1 MFNIKKIFNHSKK
14 NTKKR
19 KRMSKAEKELDYI
32 TRLVALNTMD
42 ISTYDKIFQ
51 EKA

>member
-32 TRLVALNTMD
+32 
-42 ISTYDKIFQ
+42 STYDKIFQ

>member
-32 TRLVALNTMD
+32 TRMVALNAHGP
-42 ISTYDKIFQ
+42 SGKHLQYLS
-51 EKA
+51 

>member
-1 MFNIKKIFNHSKK
+1 MFNIKKIFNHGKK
-14 NTKKR
+14 NTKKC

-32 TRLVALNTMD
+32 TRMVSLNTMD

>member
-14 NTKKR
+14 NNKKR
-19 KRMSKAEKELDYI
+19 RMSKAEKELDYV
-32 TRLVALNTMD
+32 TRMVALNTMD